1 MIPISPLFLFIP
13 FGVAAAVGVL
23 AGVFAAGAR
32 GTNSFSTV
40 TIRSVCVYA
49 ALGVAGLLG
58 GITLSYFLP
67 SYINMFPNA
76 FALGWL
82 AMVVLLPAIWELS
95 RPVP

>member
-1 MIPISPLFLFIP
+1 MIPIRPFLFIP

-23 AGVFAAGAR
+23 AGSSPRAR
-32 GTNSFSTV
+32 GDE
-40 TIRSVCVYA
+40 
-49 ALGVAGLLG
+49 LLFDRHHSLRLRLCRTG
-58 GITLSYFLP
+58 GSRPAWRDHAVLLPP